1 MAENK
6 YGTITVGTAGDSKQL
21 AISDYIRAQYAD
33 HRLVSVVGI
42 EDGSTVLLVENPE
55 SSGRATSQN
64 MRLSKESLIGLLSTI
79 MLYYSLKGINLEAE
93 LKAAST
99 KDKIE
104 YSGSDNL
111 DLEFKSDGDASNQ
124 TED

>member
-6 YGTITVGTAGDSKQL
+6 YGTITVGTAGDSKEL
-21 AISDYIRAQYAD
+21 AITDFIRAQYVD
-33 HRLVSVVGI
+33 HRLISIVGI
-42 EDGSTVLLVENPE
+42 EDGSTALLVENPE

-93 LKAAST
+93 LKAASA